1 MFGRSVAVIRATGT
15 HPWID
20 GPAGT
25 HLATAHLEAHSVEE
39 VTVKIVAKR
48 YSHGSPCG
56 DFPSDPKAR
65 RGEDPKQI
73 RISSRAH

>member
-1 MFGRSVAVIRATGT
+1 MFARSVAVIRVTDT

-39 VTVKIVAKR
+39 VTVKIVASNTATAHR
-48 YSHGSPCG
+48 VG
-56 DFPSDPKAR
+56 FPV
-65 RGEDPKQI
+65 
-73 RISSRAH
+73 